1 MGHLIDFGHIAQL
14 RDRAGCRII
23 MLCVLALF
31 MVAAFFFSLSC
42 GSLKISYCEIVQ
54 AIIEPVDNVN
64 RQIIWNIRI
73 PRTVT
78 GALVGICLALAGAV
92 LQGVMRNPLAGPN
105 LIGVTSGGGLAAII
119 ILIVLPEYI
128 HLLVPGAFIGA
139 LCTTIVIYLL
149 AWKHGVQPMRLILA
163 GIAVSS
169 LLGAVMS
176 SLMLFFPD
184 RVAGTIDFM
193 IGGLSARSW
202 RHVNIIW
209 PYAIVGSVAVFG
221 MARRLNIMSLGD
233 EVAGSL
239 GVNVEISRMILIAIS
254 ALLAAAAVS
263 VAGLLGFVGLMVPH
277 IMRLV
282 VGSDHRFLFPACILF
297 SAGLMMFCDTVGR
310 LVLDPVELPVGIIMA
325 FLGAPFFL
333 FLLRSKKH
341 HAA

>member
-1 MGHLIDFGHIAQL
+1 MIDSGYIAQL
-14 RDRAGCRII
+14 RDRTSCRII
-23 MLCVLALF
+23 MLSILALF
-31 MVAAFFFSLSC
+31 MIVGFFFSLSY
-42 GSLKISYCEIVQ
+42 GSLKISYGEIIQ
-54 AIIEPVDNVN
+54 AIIEPVNNIN
-64 RQIIWNIRI
+64 RQIIWNIRL

-78 GALVGICLALAGAV
+78 GALVGICLSIAGAI

-105 LIGVTSGGGLAAII
+105 LIGVTSGGGLAAIV

-128 HLLVPGAFIGA
+128 HLLVPAAFIGA
-139 LCTTIVIYLL
+139 LCTTVIIYML

-202 RHVNIIW
+202 RHFNIIW
-209 PYAIVGSVAVFG
+209 PYAVIGSVAASG
-221 MARRLNIMSLGD
+221 MSKRLNIMSLGD
-233 EVAGSL
+233 EMAGSL
-239 GVNVEISRMILIAIS
+239 GVNVEISRMALIAIS

-277 IMRLV
+277 IMRLI

-297 SAGLMMFCDTVGR
+297 SAGLMMFCDTIGR

-333 FLLRSKKH
+333 FLLRRKRN